1 MMNQYFMIP
10 FGELRRVALALYSM
24 VGRCA
29 VTLLSNCHPHDRQF
43 VLFYLSKDLDWGKII
58 DSVAN

>member
-1 MMNQYFMIP
+1 MNDESIFYDS

-43 VLFYLSKDLDWGKII
+43 VLFYLCKDLDWGFVGK
-58 DSVAN
+58 